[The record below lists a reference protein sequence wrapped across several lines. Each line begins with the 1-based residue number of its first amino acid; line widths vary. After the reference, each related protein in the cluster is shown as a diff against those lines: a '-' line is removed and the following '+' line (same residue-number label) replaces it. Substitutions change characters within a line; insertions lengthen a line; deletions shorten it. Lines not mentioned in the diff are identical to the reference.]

1 MIVLLNPWTAPARKA
16 PLPMALLALASMLD
30 GEFDFEIV
38 DGNLLGDPVPRVLE
52 LARHAR
58 LTAIAVSVM
67 AGPQLGHA
75 VSATRRLK
83 AALPHV
89 PIVWGGYFP
98 TQHPDTCLRDDSVD
112 FCILG
117 QGEQPFLQLV
127 RVLARGG
134 SLASVPSLAYREGG
148 VIRRTP
154 MAPLVPLD
162 ELPDWP
168 YDRVPMERYLHRHYL
183 GARVGAHHSSF
194 GCPFACNFCAV
205 VAMSNRR
212 WVAQS
217 PARVASVLA
226 GQKRRYGIDAV
237 QFYDMDFFI
246 SESRTVEIA
255 ERLRAMNLTWWALGR
270 VDELMR
276 YSDRTWQ
283 IMRQSGLKMVFCG
296 AESGSDEVLARM
308 NKGGRAATNLTID
321 LARRMREHG
330 IVPEFSFVVG
340 NPPDPIGD
348 VRRTTTFIR
357 QIKQVN
363 PATEVILYTY
373 SPVPLDGPLY
383 DDARALGFRFPDTL
397 DEWLSG
403 EWRQF
408 ALRRDPRTPWLHAGW
423 RAALRDFESVL
434 NAYYPTVTDAGITP
448 VKRAMLRLLSGW
460 RYRLQ
465 WYAYPL
471 ELRAFHRLFGYR
483 RPETTGF

>member
-1 MIVLLNPWTAPARKA
+1 
-16 PLPMALLALASMLD
+16 
-30 GEFDFEIV
+30 
-38 DGNLLGDPVPRVLE
+38 
-52 LARHAR
+52 
-58 LTAIAVSVM
+58 
-67 AGPQLGHA
+67 
-75 VSATRRLK
+75 
-83 AALPHV
+83 
-89 PIVWGGYFP
+89 
-98 TQHPDTCLRDDSVD
+98 
-112 FCILG
+112 
-117 QGEQPFLQLV
+117 
-127 RVLARGG
+127 
-134 SLASVPSLAYREGG
+134 
-148 VIRRTP
+148 
-154 MAPLVPLD
+154 
-162 ELPDWP
+162 
-168 YDRVPMERYLHRHYL
+168 
-183 GARVGAHHSSF
+183 
-194 GCPFACNFCAV
+194 
-205 VAMSNRR
+205 MSNRR

>member
-1 MIVLLNPWTAPARKA
+1 
-16 PLPMALLALASMLD
+16 
-30 GEFDFEIV
+30 
-38 DGNLLGDPVPRVLE
+38 
-52 LARHAR
+52 
-58 LTAIAVSVM
+58 
-67 AGPQLGHA
+67 
-75 VSATRRLK
+75 
-83 AALPHV
+83 
-89 PIVWGGYFP
+89 
-98 TQHPDTCLRDDSVD
+98 
-112 FCILG
+112 
-117 QGEQPFLQLV
+117 
-127 RVLARGG
+127 
-134 SLASVPSLAYREGG
+134 
-148 VIRRTP
+148 
-154 MAPLVPLD
+154 
-162 ELPDWP
+162 
-168 YDRVPMERYLHRHYL
+168 
-183 GARVGAHHSSF
+183 
-194 GCPFACNFCAV
+194 
-205 VAMSNRR
+205 
-212 WVAQS
+212 
-217 PARVASVLA
+217 
-226 GQKRRYGIDAV
+226 
-237 QFYDMDFFI
+237 
-246 SESRTVEIA
+246 
-255 ERLRAMNLTWWALGR
+255 
-270 VDELMR
+270 
-276 YSDRTWQ
+276 
-283 IMRQSGLKMVFCG
+283 MVFCG